1 MKPEMLRRMA
11 VNKKGVLSRSMFFV
25 LGLSVLFSSVSS
37 GMIPAGSETES
48 GQVKYKKL
56 SGVLKGGGA
65 TLTHVDSSS
74 AFWYGGGFLIRTSR
88 KIGLEITIERFSLD
102 VREDLGGL
110 GTGRLN
116 VTPLLLSG
124 QWRFLQGPVMPF
136 ASLGA
141 GFYFFDYVPDHENP
155 DAGHDY
161 IVTDRFALHLGGGV
175 DVKVFSGL
183 VLFGDLRYSLIKT
196 WVQESSDLHA
206 DPADQD
212 IFKLNTL
219 FFGVGIRYH
228 F

>member
-1 MKPEMLRRMA
+1 MKPEKLRRMA

-37 GMIPAGSETES
+37 GMIPAGSEIES
-48 GQVKYKKL
+48 GQVEYKKL

-65 TLTHVDSSS
+65 TLTSVDSSS
-74 AFWYGGGFLIRTSR
+74 AFWYGGGFLIRTSQ

-110 GTGRLN
+110 GTGKLN

-124 QWRFLQGPVMPF
+124 QWRFLQGPVMPY

-141 GFYFFDYVPDHENP
+141 GFYFFDYVPDHVNP
-155 DAGHDY
+155 DEGHDS
-161 IVTDRFALHLGGGV
+161 VVSDRFALHLGGGV
-175 DVKVFSGL
+175 DIKVLSGL
-183 VLFGDLRYSLIKT
+183 VLFGELRYSLIKT
-196 WVQESSDLHA
+196 WVQERSDHHA

-212 IFKLNTL
+212 MLRLDTL